1 MEYFLTGGLCC
12 VYKWRGRLGSRSS
25 NSLCCDYRDCSLKNQ
40 HTNDVCSRAM
50 ELANQTAI
58 EENGDDVKVQVR
70 PSLITDSASYSEAVY
85 RGAKKDEK
93 QLANESLHAHC
104 HL

>member
-1 MEYFLTGGLCC
+1 
-12 VYKWRGRLGSRSS
+12 
-25 NSLCCDYRDCSLKNQ
+25 
-40 HTNDVCSRAM
+40 M

-58 EENGDDVKVQVR
+58 EDNTDDVKVQVR

-93 QLANESLHAHC
+93 QLANENLHAHC